1 MDPTPPT
8 PPTRRRT
15 LSAPVADST
24 PETLAEP
31 TKRRRR
37 ASVGGHALKLTAPT
51 RPGHSRRW
59 VNDDGNNLA
68 EKQELG
74 YDFVSDSGLQ
84 TSSTGS
90 RVSRLVG
97 TKANGEPLHAFLM
110 ETPDELYAQ
119 GVVEKEAFN
128 RQIDEAIEAGRDS
141 TGQMSHVPNT
151 EQYGQGSIRT
161 DR

>member
-1 MDPTPPT
+1 MENTAPP
-8 PPTRRRT
+8 RRRT
-15 LSAPVADST
+15 LPSPDA
-24 PETLAEP
+24 PETASEAAEP

-37 ASVGGHALKLTAPT
+37 ASVGGHALKLSAPT
-51 RPGHSRRW
+51 RAGHTRRW
-59 VNDDGNNLA
+59 VNDEGNNLA
-68 EKQELG
+68 EKVELG
-74 YDFVSDSGLQ
+74 YDFVSEDGLQ

-119 GVVEKEAFN
+119 GVAEKEAFN
-128 RQIDEAIEAGRDS
+128 RQIDESIEAGRDS
-141 TGQMSHVPNT
+141 TGQMSQVPNS
-151 EQYGQGSIRT
+151 EQYGHGSIRA